1 MDKLKKII
9 FYDSKI
15 KFYSEKYFNSKYLIS
30 NSTLNKNHFAGT
42 NLLENFIIE
51 KKIENLKSNY
61 FLSSIKFYIKNFSY
75 IFIFFI
81 LKLINV
87 TLNKKKKFVK
97 NKNQII
103 LIDTFIKSKLNY
115 VNVGKIIINDN
126 YYENL
131 YNYLNN
137 ENIKYN
143 LFIKFNDLNSKPQKI
158 ISLLIAFKNHS
169 NVFTI
174 FDFINFKDFYN
185 LLKFIIKYPFL
196 VKGIKSESKSEYFDQ
211 LLKYD
216 LSENLHKNTFHNY
229 SYYIAGLN
237 INKLI
242 HHSRLNVIS
251 WFENLPCNLTF
262 YKGLRHL
269 KKNIIINGCNFN
281 LKYNDCRWHFV
292 EKELSKFDIHPDKI
306 LVTGKKYL
314 KNDNKFITYLTGPA
328 FRYKDVMP
336 LTQINKKKSNLNILI
351 ALPYNINEWINIID
365 LINKSKFLE
374 KYNLFIKTHPDFDEN
389 FVFYKNK
396 INFKYSL
403 YKNNNKY
410 FSVMISNSSGLTM
423 EKAVSGTS
431 IIIFEKY
438 SDILSCHPM
447 PQEGKGEIWDIAKN
461 HNDFKKIF
469 YNLIKQRSDNLEN
482 IYKLSMLYFNEYFEE
497 FDEKKIKKNLNIN
510 EN

>member
-1 MDKLKKII
+1 M
-9 FYDSKI
+9 
-15 KFYSEKYFNSKYLIS
+15 
-30 NSTLNKNHFAGT
+30 
-42 NLLENFIIE
+42 
-51 KKIENLKSNY
+51 
-61 FLSSIKFYIKNFSY
+61 
-75 IFIFFI
+75 
-81 LKLINV
+81 
-87 TLNKKKKFVK
+87 
-97 NKNQII
+97 
-103 LIDTFIKSKLNY
+103 
-115 VNVGKIIINDN
+115 
-126 YYENL
+126 
-131 YNYLNN
+131 
-137 ENIKYN
+137 
-143 LFIKFNDLNSKPQKI
+143 
-158 ISLLIAFKNHS
+158 AF
-169 NVFTI
+169 
-174 FDFINFKDFYN
+174 
-185 LLKFIIKYPFL
+185 
-196 VKGIKSESKSEYFDQ
+196 
-211 LLKYD
+211 
-216 LSENLHKNTFHNY
+216 
-229 SYYIAGLN
+229 
-237 INKLI
+237 
-242 HHSRLNVIS
+242 
-251 WFENLPCNLTF
+251 C
-262 YKGLRHL
+262 
-269 KKNIIINGCNFN
+269 
-281 LKYNDCRWHFV
+281 
-292 EKELSKFDIHPDKI
+292 EKESKFDIHPDKI

-336 LTQINKKKSNLNILI
+336 LTQINKQKSNLNILI

-410 FSVMISNSSGLTM
+410 FSLMITNSSGLTM
-423 EKAVSGTS
+423 EKAVAGTS

-447 PQEGKGEIWDIAKN
+447 PKEGKGEIWDIAKN